1 MTSVNNYDIIILGG
15 EELPNII
22 FLEIYG
28 DDEMGKDFSKTYTF
42 VTRKLIGKCKC
53 CEQQVF
59 DNQLFVEEENNV
71 YHYSCFNEKA
81 KEEQSG
87 K

>member
-1 MTSVNNYDIIILGG
+1 
-15 EELPNII
+15 
-22 FLEIYG
+22 
-28 DDEMGKDFSKTYTF
+28 MGKDFNKTYTF

-71 YHYSCFNEKA
+71 YHYSCFNEKV